1 MIGVIRK
8 FKTASPAVKASM
20 ALLFANLILKGI
32 SLISGPIFTRIMS
45 ADQYGIVSTFQSWQ
59 SLLTVIVTL
68 NLSQGVFNNG
78 MLEFKENRNQF
89 QFALVVIT
97 AVCTGLFFLIFEIFK
112 TPLLNMFEIPPV
124 MVYVMV
130 LYFLFVV
137 SVYSCFCRFMV
148 GHIFYPVLKF
158 KLNTNKILT
167 HLYSI
172 IRDSQQIFSKIVK
185 FSFYFSN

>member
-78 MLEFKENRNQF
+78 MLEFKENRDQF

-130 LYFLFVV
+130 
-137 SVYSCFCRFMV
+137 
-148 GHIFYPVLKF
+148 
-158 KLNTNKILT
+158 
-167 HLYSI
+167 
-172 IRDSQQIFSKIVK
+172 
-185 FSFYFSN
+185 